1 VVSAPSGK
9 EQVTMRH
16 KGPRFPIRASTAE
29 EKRKRGAFIADI
41 ERQTGFPLTAS
52 EIARAVRLRAGVG
65 SGVRSLAAAI
75 RGTRAARGQLLRQR
89 G

>member
-1 VVSAPSGK
+1 
-9 EQVTMRH
+9 MRH

-52 EIARAVRLRAGVG
+52 EIARSVRLRHARCPASHATAVTG
-65 SGVRSLAAAI
+65 SN
-75 RGTRAARGQLLRQR
+75 
-89 G
+89 